1 MMENEELYRNLV
13 IILKMFKNRPYHL
26 AKYLV
31 ENSALT
37 EDFIKKLKNSDKLK
51 ELNEDEKSSEQKLL
65 PVPVPVYF
73 VDISQMENFYNS
85 FIDDIKQLSKEKS
98 IEEITKDLNKKLD
111 DLIKQEKYEE
121 AARVRDYMN
130 RNNIKRNF

>member
-1 MMENEELYRNLV
+1 MENEEIYRSLV
-13 IILKMFKNRPYHL
+13 ILLKMFKNRPYHL

-37 EDFIKKLKNSDKLK
+37 EEFIKKLKNSDKLK
-51 ELNEDEKSSEQKLL
+51 EISDEEKKSEQRLL
-65 PVPVPVYF
+65 PMPVPVYF

-98 IEEITKDLNKKLD
+98 IEEITNELNKKLD
-111 DLIKQEKYEE
+111 DLIKKEKYEE

>member
-1 MMENEELYRNLV
+1 MENEELYRSLV
-13 IILKMFKNRPYHL
+13 ILLKMFKNRPYHL

-37 EDFIKKLKNSDKLK
+37 EEFIRKLKNSDRLK

-85 FIDDIKQLSKEKS
+85 FVDDIQQLSKQKG
-98 IEEITKDLNKKLD
+98 IEEVTKELNKKLD
-111 DLIKQEKYEE
+111 ELIIKEKYEE
-121 AARVRDYMN
+121 AARVRDYMM
-130 RNNIKRNF
+130 RNNIKRNL

>member
-1 MMENEELYRNLV
+1 MENEELYRSLV
-13 IILKMFKNRPYHL
+13 IMLKMFKNRPYHL

-37 EDFIKKLKNSDKLK
+37 ESFIKKIKNSDKLK
-51 ELNEDEKSSEQKLL
+51 EMNEDEKSSEQKLL

-85 FIDDIKQLSKEKS
+85 FIDDIQQLSKEKN
-98 IEEITKDLNKKLD
+98 IEEITKELNIKLD

-130 RNNIKRNF
+130 RNNIKRNL

>member
-37 EDFIKKLKNSDKLK
+37 EEFIKKLKNSDKLK

>member
-1 MMENEELYRNLV
+1 MENEELYRSLV
-13 IILKMFKNRPYHL
+13 ILLKMFKNRPYHL

-37 EDFIKKLKNSDKLK
+37 EEFIQKLKKSDKLK
-51 ELNEDEKSSEQKLL
+51 ELNEEEKTSEQKLL

-73 VDISQMENFYNS
+73 LDISHMENFYKS
-85 FIDDIKQLSKEKS
+85 FIDDIKQLSKEKNL
-98 IEEITKDLNKKLD
+98 EEITKELNNKLD
-111 DLIKQEKYEE
+111 ELIKQEKYEE

>member
-1 MMENEELYRNLV
+1 MENEELYRSLV
-13 IILKMFKNRPYHL
+13 ILLKMFKNRPYHL

-37 EDFIKKLKNSDKLK
+37 EEFIRKLKNSDRLK

-98 IEEITKDLNKKLD
+98 IEEITKELNKKLD
-111 DLIKQEKYEE
+111 ELIIKEKYEE
-121 AARVRDYMN
+121 AARVRDYMT
-130 RNNIKRNF
+130 RNNIKRNL

>member
-1 MMENEELYRNLV
+1 MENEELYRSLV
-13 IILKMFKNRPYHL
+13 IMLKMFKNRPYHL

-37 EDFIKKLKNSDKLK
+37 EDFIKKIKNSDKLK
-51 ELNEDEKSSEQKLL
+51 EMNEDGKSSEQKLL

-121 AARVRDYMN
+121 AARVRDYMM
-130 RNNIKRNF
+130 RNNIERIF

>member
-1 MMENEELYRNLV
+1 MENEELYRSLV
-13 IILKMFKNRPYHL
+13 ILLKMFKNRPYHL

-37 EDFIKKLKNSDKLK
+37 DEFIRKIKNSDKLK
-51 ELNEDEKSSEQKLL
+51 ELNDDDKSSEQKLL

-85 FIDDIKQLSKEKS
+85 FIDDIQQLSKQKG
-98 IEEITKDLNKKLD
+98 IEEITKELNNKLD
-111 DLIKQEKYEE
+111 DLIKKEKYEE
-121 AARVRDYMN
+121 AARVRDYMT

>member
-1 MMENEELYRNLV
+1 MENEELYRSLV
-13 IILKMFKNRPYHL
+13 IMLRMFKNRPYHL

-37 EDFIKKLKNSDKLK
+37 EDFIKKIKNSDKLK
-51 ELNEDEKSSEQKLL
+51 EMNEDEKSSEQKLL

-121 AARVRDYMN
+121 AARVRDYMT

>member
-1 MMENEELYRNLV
+1 MENEELYRSLV
-13 IILKMFKNRPYHL
+13 IMLKMFKNRPYHL

-37 EDFIKKLKNSDKLK
+37 DDFIKKIKNSDKLK
-51 ELNEDEKSSEQKLL
+51 EMNENEKSSEQKLL

-98 IEEITKDLNKKLD
+98 IGEITKDLNKKLD

-121 AARVRDYMN
+121 AARVRDYMM
-130 RNNIKRNF
+130 RNNIERIF

>member
-1 MMENEELYRNLV
+1 MENEELYRSLV
-13 IILKMFKNRPYHL
+13 ILLKMFKNRPYHL

-37 EDFIKKLKNSDKLK
+37 DEFIRKIKNSDKLK
-51 ELNEDEKSSEQKLL
+51 ELNDDDKSSEQKLL

-85 FIDDIKQLSKEKS
+85 FIDDIQQLSKQKG
-98 IEEITKDLNKKLD
+98 IEEITKELNNKLD
-111 DLIKQEKYEE
+111 DLIKKEKYEE
-121 AARVRDYMN
+121 AARVRNYMT

>member
-1 MMENEELYRNLV
+1 MENEELYRSLV
-13 IILKMFKNRPYHL
+13 IMLKMFKNRPYHL

-37 EDFIKKLKNSDKLK
+37 EDFIKKIKNSDKLK

-98 IEEITKDLNKKLD
+98 IEEITKNLNEKLD

-130 RNNIKRNF
+130 RNNIKRNL

>member
-1 MMENEELYRNLV
+1 MENEELYRSLV
-13 IILKMFKNRPYHL
+13 IMLKMFKNRPYHL

-37 EDFIKKLKNSDKLK
+37 EDFIKKIKNSDKLK
-51 ELNEDEKSSEQKLL
+51 EMNEDDKSSEQKLL

-111 DLIKQEKYEE
+111 SFIKNEKYGE
-121 AARVRDYMN
+121 AARVRDYMM
-130 RNNIKRNF
+130 RNNIERFY

>member
-1 MMENEELYRNLV
+1 MENEELYRSLV
-13 IILKMFKNRPYHL
+13 IMLKMFKNRPYHL

-37 EDFIKKLKNSDKLK
+37 ESFIKKIKNSDKLK
-51 ELNEDEKSSEQKLL
+51 EMNEDEKSSEQKLL

-85 FIDDIKQLSKEKS
+85 FIDDIQQLSKEKN
-98 IEEITKDLNKKLD
+98 IEEITKELNIKLD

-121 AARVRDYMN
+121 AARVRDYMT
-130 RNNIKRNF
+130 RNNIKRNL

>member
-1 MMENEELYRNLV
+1 MENEELYRSLV
-13 IILKMFKNRPYHL
+13 ILLKMFKNRPYHL

-37 EDFIKKLKNSDKLK
+37 EEFIRKLKNSDRLK

-85 FIDDIKQLSKEKS
+85 FVDDIQQLSKQKG
-98 IEEITKDLNKKLD
+98 IEEVTKELNNKLD
-111 DLIKQEKYEE
+111 DLIKKEKYEE

-130 RNNIKRNF
+130 RNNIKRNL

>member
-1 MMENEELYRNLV
+1 MENEELYRSLV
-13 IILKMFKNRPYHL
+13 IMLKMFKNRPYHL
-26 AKYLV
+26 AKYLA
-31 ENSALT
+31 ENSGLT
-37 EDFIKKLKNSDKLK
+37 ADFIKKIKNSDKLK
-51 ELNEDEKSSEQKLL
+51 EMNEDEKSSEQKLL

-98 IEEITKDLNKKLD
+98 IEEITKELNKKLD

>member
-1 MMENEELYRNLV
+1 MENEELYRSLV
-13 IILKMFKNRPYHL
+13 ILLKMFKNRPYHL

-37 EDFIKKLKNSDKLK
+37 EEFIRKLKNSDRLK

-85 FIDDIKQLSKEKS
+85 FVDDIQQLSKQKG
-98 IEEITKDLNKKLD
+98 IEEVTKELNKKLD
-111 DLIKQEKYEE
+111 ELIIKEKYEE
-121 AARVRDYMN
+121 AARVRDYMS
-130 RNNIKRNF
+130 RNNIKRNL

>member
-1 MMENEELYRNLV
+1 MENEELYRSLV
-13 IILKMFKNRPYHL
+13 ILLKMFKNRPYHL

-31 ENSALT
+31 ENSALK
-37 EDFIKKLKNSDKLK
+37 EDFIKKLKNSDRLK

-65 PVPVPVYF
+65 PVPVYF

-85 FIDDIKQLSKEKS
+85 FIDDIQQLSKEKG
-98 IEEITKDLNKKLD
+98 IEEVTKELNKKLD

-130 RNNIKRNF
+130 RNNIKRNL

>member
-1 MMENEELYRNLV
+1 MENEELYRNLV

>member
-1 MMENEELYRNLV
+1 MENEELYRSLV
-13 IILKMFKNRPYHL
+13 IMLKMFKNRPYHL

-37 EDFIKKLKNSDKLK
+37 EDFIKKIKNSDRLK
-51 ELNEDEKSSEQKLL
+51 EMNEDEKSSEQKLL

-98 IEEITKDLNKKLD
+98 IEEITKNLNEKLD

-130 RNNIKRNF
+130 RNNIKRNL

>member
-1 MMENEELYRNLV
+1 MENEELYRSLV
-13 IILKMFKNRPYHL
+13 IMLKMFKNRPYHL

-37 EDFIKKLKNSDKLK
+37 EDFIKKIKNSDKLK
-51 ELNEDEKSSEQKLL
+51 EMNEDDKSSEQKLL

-121 AARVRDYMN
+121 AARVRDYMM
-130 RNNIKRNF
+130 RNNIERIF